1 MAPAKVGILSKDSPV
16 DWAAAAPKSPAMEA
30 VKVPCGQREINGGN
44 PPLWMVKHGKIHDF
58 TLVNELRNA

>member
-1 MAPAKVGILSKDSPV
+1 
-16 DWAAAAPKSPAMEA
+16 MEA

-58 TLVNELRNA
+58 TLVNINELRNA